1 MKIIVLNSADV
12 NIEILNVPDH
22 MIENDDIEQF
32 LSEHGYS
39 LNSISWMAAP
49 VDFVPVK
56 FHEYGICAADG
67 EEIHAERDA
76 RLKDFSIYDSV
87 QEVKHLEQ
95 QELVEKLH
103 RYGKHEED
111 YFEWHF
117 EGECPIVAA
126 YDYEEPCDVVI
137 LAAKVDEDGDITLIG
152 DEKNDRGNEHEIDID
167 EVFAG
172 QVDFISAAIGQ

>member
-1 MKIIVLNSADV
+1 REEISLYIVKKV
-12 NIEILNVPDH
+12 
-22 MIENDDIEQF
+22 F
-32 LSEHGYS
+32 LSGDEDY
-39 LNSISWMAAP
+39 LIYISQMCLDVAIGEKVCGERAGVKA

-87 QEVKHLEQ
+87 QEVKHREQ
-95 QELVEKLH
+95 QELIEKLH

-126 YDYEEPCDVVI
+126 YDYDEPCDVVI
-137 LAAKVDEDGDITLIG
+137 LAARVDEDGDITLIG
-152 DEKNDRGNEHEIDID
+152 DAKNDRGNEHEIDID
-167 EVFAG
+167 ELFAG
-172 QVDFISAAIGQ
+172 QVDFITAAIGQ

>member
-1 MKIIVLNSADV
+1 M
-12 NIEILNVPDH
+12 
-22 MIENDDIEQF
+22 
-32 LSEHGYS
+32 SEHGYS

-87 QEVKHLEQ
+87 QEVKHREQ

-111 YFEWHF
+111 YFE
-117 EGECPIVAA
+117 
-126 YDYEEPCDVVI
+126 
-137 LAAKVDEDGDITLIG
+137 LIG
-152 DEKNDRGNEHEIDID
+152 RDNERKILHATRASYPLGLRLSFYSQRGNTLFPTWEH
-167 EVFAG
+167 
-172 QVDFISAAIGQ
+172 FIPNVGIIVTLNGDSESA

>member
-1 MKIIVLNSADV
+1 MKISVMNSADV
-12 NIEILNVPDH
+12 RIEVLTVSDRL
-22 MIENDDIEQF
+22 IENDDIEQF

-39 LNSISWMAAP
+39 LNNISWMTAP

-56 FHEYGICAADG
+56 FHDYGFCATDG

-76 RLKDFSIYDSV
+76 RLKDFTIY
-87 QEVKHLEQ
+87 
-95 QELVEKLH
+95 
-103 RYGKHEED
+103 D

-172 QVDFISAAIGQ
+172 QVDFITAAIGQ